1 MQLEDKDYYWFEMS
15 HYVYPVLSQKERL
28 ELEYREHEYDFLN
41 RYYDENK
48 CVKFVYGEGW

>member
-28 ELEYREHEYDFLN
+28 ELEYREYEYEFLN

-48 CVKFVYGEGW
+48 CVKFVYGEG